1 MAGVPH
7 KASRIGTERV
17 QPPVDRA
24 LGRLVARQ
32 HGRVSLEQLR
42 KLGLTSSGV
51 RNRVASGR
59 LVRRLQNVYAVGH
72 ALLTR
77 EAFWMESVLA
87 YGHAVLSHRSAAQLW
102 GLLEGWSRPIHVSV
116 PRRRVRS
123 RKGIRAHATTTLL
136 TRDVTE
142 RRGILVTTVA
152 RTLLDLAE
160 SEPEHIFRKAFE
172 QAEID
177 GWLKRHELDDVL
189 MRATG
194 RRGHPLLAAAVRA
207 SDPLSSQLKSKLER
221 RFLRLL
227 REANLPIPLVN
238 EPLTLPN
245 GNTIYPDFH
254 WPEHKLILE
263 TDGRETHL
271 TGSAFERDRR
281 RDQQLTLMGY
291 RCPRTTWLQ
300 LDEEVE
306 VVVGLVAGLI
316 AAT

>member
-1 MAGVPH
+1 MPDGTRGTPCRSGDCAAGRPPAWSRFPEA
-7 KASRIGTERV
+7 ASKSR
-17 QPPVDRA
+17 
-24 LGRLVARQ
+24 
-32 HGRVSLEQLR
+32 
-42 KLGLTSSGV
+42 
-51 RNRVASGR
+51 
-59 LVRRLQNVYAVGH
+59 
-72 ALLTR
+72 
-77 EAFWMESVLA
+77 A
-87 YGHAVLSHRSAAQLW
+87 YGHAVLSHRSAAELW
-102 GLLEGWSRPIHVSV
+102 GLLKGCSRPIQVSV
-116 PRRRVRS
+116 PKQRVDS

-136 TRDVTE
+136 TKDVT
-142 RRGILVTTVA
+142 RRKGISVTTVA

-160 SEPEHIFRKAFE
+160 SEPEHIFWKAFE

-177 GWLKRHELDDVL
+177 KLLKRHELDDVL
-189 MRATG
+189 ARATG
-194 RRGHPLLAAAVRA
+194 RRGQRLLAAAVRT
-207 SDPLSSQLKSKLER
+207 SDPLSKQLKSKLER

-291 RCPRTTWLQ
+291 RCPRAPPGCSWTRRWRLWW
-300 LDEEVE
+300 
-306 VVVGLVAGLI
+306 GWWRG
-316 AAT
+316 